1 MVSARN
7 RAGLAVVATA
17 ALYFFG
23 TGLHPVPWL
32 TWLAPLP
39 ILLLAPAVSTRTAA
53 ATAFAAYLLGGSNV
67 WHYYAVDLELPPP
80 LLLPTLVLFPL
91 LLTGATLLFR
101 AALLRGHALVAAAV
115 FPAGIAGAEYVVS
128 LATPAGANWS
138 LAPTQADL
146 LPVLQIASL
155 TGGWGVSFLVAMV
168 PAVIAV
174 ASGERRAAV
183 AGILLLGLASGYGF
197 VRLATVDSAAVSPRI
212 TLLSARTDRDEVRMD
227 TPAGHDLAAA
237 YVDWLGTAPDDGTRI
252 VVLSEKG
259 FQADDTTLP
268 TLLDPLSAAA
278 RARGV
283 DVVVGVKVK
292 SGGTLRNVAY
302 YLSGQGAEPVVYV
315 KNHLV
320 PGLEDAFTAGTDLAF
335 APGRVGIAVCADLG
349 HPAFGRAYGRAGA
362 GLLVVPALDF
372 TVDAW
377 SQSRVQLLRGVES
390 GFSVARAAHLGYLTL
405 SDPTGRVVAQAAT
418 GSATPF
424 VAVSGTL
431 PMPEG
436 GTFYARWGDWFAWL
450 CLLLVVGYPTWCRSR
465 SGRRSEVPASGGP

>member
-1 MVSARN
+1 MP
-7 RAGLAVVATA
+7 AVIATA
-17 ALYFFG
+17 VLCYFG
-23 TGLHPVPWL
+23 TGLHPIPWL
-32 TWLAPLP
+32 TWSAPLP
-39 ILLLAPAVSTRTAA
+39 ILLLAPTVSFRAAA
-53 ATAFAAYLLGGSNV
+53 ATAFTAHLLGGANV
-67 WHYYAVDLELPPP
+67 WHYYAVDLELPIP
-80 LLLPTLVLFPL
+80 LLLLTLLLFPL
-91 LLTGATLLFR
+91 LLTGAVLLFR
-101 AALLRGHALVAAAV
+101 SALLRGHAMVAAAV
-115 FPAGIAGAEYVVS
+115 FPAAIAGAEYLVS

-146 LPVLQIASL
+146 LPVLQVASL

-174 ASGERRAAV
+174 VVTSGAWRPGAV
-183 AGILLLGLASGYGF
+183 GILVLGLALGF
-197 VRLATVDSAAVSPRI
+197 GFERLATVDGGATSPRI
-212 TLLSARTDRDEVRMD
+212 TLLSARTDQDEVRVD
-227 TPAGHDLAAA
+227 TAAGRDLVAA
-237 YVDWLGTAPDDGTRI
+237 YVDRLGTAPDDGTRI
-252 VVLSEKG
+252 VVLPEKG

-268 TLLDPLSAAA
+268 ALLDPLSAAA

-283 DVVVGVKVK
+283 DVVVGVKLK
-292 SGGTLRNVAY
+292 SAGTLRNVAY
-302 YLSGQGAEPVVYV
+302 YLSGQGAEPVVHV

-335 APGRVGIAVCADLG
+335 APGRIGIAVCADLG
-349 HPAFGRAYGRAGA
+349 HPEFGRAYGRAGA

-405 SDPTGRVVAQAAT
+405 SDPTGRVVAQEAT

-424 VAVSGTL
+424 TAVSGTL
-431 PMPEG
+431 PMADG
-436 GTFYARWGDWFAWL
+436 GTVYARWGDWFAWL

-465 SGRRSEVPASGGP
+465 SGRRSELSGSRSW